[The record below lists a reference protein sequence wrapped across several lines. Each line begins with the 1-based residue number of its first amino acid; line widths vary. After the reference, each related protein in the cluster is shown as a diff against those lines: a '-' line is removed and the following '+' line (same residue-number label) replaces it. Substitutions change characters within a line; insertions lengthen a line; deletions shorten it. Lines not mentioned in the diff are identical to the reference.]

1 MTKKRYYFL
10 VALLGALTTIA
21 PFSIDMYLPG
31 FTAIAKDL
39 HSNVAEVA
47 LSLSSFFVG
56 ISLGQLL
63 FGPLMDRFGR
73 KRPLYIA
80 LIVYIGASLACA
92 YANTLDMLVA
102 VRFIQALG
110 ACAATVAANAMV
122 RDLFPVEENAKVFSM
137 LMLILG
143 ISPIIAPTAG
153 SYITSLLGW
162 QAVFI
167 ILAVIST
174 IILLAIY
181 LGLPES
187 SPPDPNYSL
196 KPAAII
202 NSYTSVLKE
211 PVFYTYTFT
220 GAIAFAG
227 LFAFLSGSPYL
238 YMELF
243 KLSDRAYGL
252 VFALL
257 AGGLILA
264 SQINRFLLKRYK
276 TEQIINTAL
285 ISMTIAGLLLMLI
298 VYNNWITLP
307 GMLLMQFI
315 YLSCLG
321 YILPNSSAMAM
332 SPFTKGAGSASALMG
347 ALQMGIGAGV
357 SILLSFLQNGTA
369 LPMVIVMAIC
379 ALLALLV
386 LTLGSRMIRYRLSE
400 G

>member
-1 MTKKRYYFL
+1 
-10 VALLGALTTIA
+10 
-21 PFSIDMYLPG
+21 
-31 FTAIAKDL
+31 
-39 HSNVAEVA
+39 
-47 LSLSSFFVG
+47 
-56 ISLGQLL
+56 
-63 FGPLMDRFGR
+63 
-73 KRPLYIA
+73 
-80 LIVYIGASLACA
+80 
-92 YANTLDMLVA
+92 
-102 VRFIQALG
+102 
-110 ACAATVAANAMV
+110 
-122 RDLFPVEENAKVFSM
+122 
-137 LMLILG
+137 
-143 ISPIIAPTAG
+143 
-153 SYITSLLGW
+153 
-162 QAVFI
+162 
-167 ILAVIST
+167 
-174 IILLAIY
+174 
-181 LGLPES
+181 
-187 SPPDPNYSL
+187 
-196 KPAAII
+196 
-202 NSYTSVLKE
+202 
-211 PVFYTYTFT
+211 
-220 GAIAFAG
+220 
-227 LFAFLSGSPYL
+227 
-238 YMELF
+238 MELF